1 MKLNYDCI
9 REVVKFCEK
18 EIILDKNGVL
28 SEITPQM
35 LYNALSTFSKED
47 IDYSVKYMLQADLI
61 DGYIPKYDNYDIP
74 TFRIDDITVNGY
86 DFLEK
91 IKNDTTWNK
100 TKEISKQI
108 GVHSIDVLTQIASSV
123 ISSLISSKI

>member
-100 TKEISKQI
+100 QKKFQN
-108 GVHSIDVLTQIASSV
+108 
-123 ISSLISSKI
+123 K

>member
-1 MKLNYDCI
+1 
-9 REVVKFCEK
+9 
-18 EIILDKNGVL
+18 
-28 SEITPQM
+28 M
-35 LYNALSTFSKED
+35 LYLLFSKED

>member
-9 REVVKFCEK
+9 REIIKFCEK
-18 EIILDKNGVL
+18 EIVLDENGVL
-28 SEITPQM
+28 SQLTPKK
-35 LYNALSTFSKED
+35 LYNELSSFSKED
-47 IDYSVKYMLQADLI
+47 IDYSVKYMIEASI
-61 DGYIPKYDNYDIP
+61 IKGYIPKYDNCDIP
-74 TFRIDDITVNGY
+74 TYYIYDITVNGY

-100 TKEISKQI
+100 TKDISKQI
-108 GVHSIDVLTQIASSV
+108 GVHSIEVLSQIASAV